1 MFPPIWMFDRRAIA
15 ADTLGTTAIAPG
27 DLVIISPY
35 GIQRNPAFW
44 SDPDTFRPE
53 RFEPGQEENQN
64 KYLYLPFGAGPR
76 ICLGQSFAIMESLLI
91 MATLLNSFNARRWDS
106 TPIKPK
112 PMVTLRTSA
121 PLLLRLELR
130 NG

>member
-1 MFPPIWMFDRRAIA
+1 M
-15 ADTLGTTAIAPG
+15 
-27 DLVIISPY
+27 IISPY